1 MSHLIV
7 FRGGKLGEV
16 SMVTDDS
23 ARPLESGH
31 GEVTSSI
38 AWLPGQSSC
47 LAAGM
52 GNRFLRLFDTR
63 GNGHTH
69 DIL

>member
-1 MSHLIV
+1 
-7 FRGGKLGEV
+7 
-16 SMVTDDS
+16 MVTDDS

-69 DIL
+69 DILCILYNDHHNRWWVTI